1 MYLVNQNLCK
11 IKNNQQ
17 LFLNKKKS
25 QSEPCL
31 FLSGSSK
38 NRKVT
43 SRPVFLHQLVYTEEK
58 RLRKCVYC
66 NFKNART
73 YSGHAVT
80 SYFQCQACGVALC
93 KTMRNCFSDFHK
105 HIEERGWN
113 DFYTGTGSRRLS
125 GSLIKSEP
133 LITATVQS
141 DSISSIETG
150 SHETPEYTYCISLSS
165 PESQ

>member
-1 MYLVNQNLCK
+1 M
-11 IKNNQQ
+11 
-17 LFLNKKKS
+17 
-25 QSEPCL
+25 

-43 SRPVFLHQLVYTEEK
+43 SRPVILHQLVYTEEK

-66 NFKNART
+66 HLKNART

-93 KTMRNCFSDFHK
+93 KTMRNCFGDFHK

-113 DFYTGTGSRRLS
+113 DFNTGTGRRRLS
-125 GSLIKSEP
+125 GSWIKSEP
-133 LITATVQS
+133 LTTATVQS
-141 DSISSIETG
+141 DSISSVDTG

-165 PESQ
+165 PDSQ